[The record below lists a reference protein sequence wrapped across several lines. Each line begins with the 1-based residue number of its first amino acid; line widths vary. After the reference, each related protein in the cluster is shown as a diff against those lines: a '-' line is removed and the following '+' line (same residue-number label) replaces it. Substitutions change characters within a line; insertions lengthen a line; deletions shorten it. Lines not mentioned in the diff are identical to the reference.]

1 MRPTRPARPPLDHAD
16 VEVAVLDR
24 PGEVAL
30 LEGRAHGGVLAL
42 GHPAAEHQRL
52 GAAADAGAQRA
63 DEHLVRTRAP
73 AAGAGR
79 ISPRP
84 GSATQNADAV
94 TKPIDMHRLL
104 NRNRRSLVRR
114 KVAIPV
120 DRGHGGEV
128 ARVQHRVH
136 HRLGPANAITAV
148 RALLTLVLAVLVV
161 RDAPVGV
168 IVALATVALVT
179 DALDGQVAR
188 RTGTVS
194 RFGARFDME
203 TDAALLLVL
212 SLYVARDLGLWVLAI
227 GLARYVFWAASV
239 PLPWLRGQAPPRHWC
254 KVVAALQGVVLVV
267 AASGLLPV
275 AVTTGALL
283 VSLALL
289 TESFAHEAWD
299 LWRLR
304 QPHRPRP
311 WATRVTGLLACL
323 VVWAVLVAPD
333 EIGALSPAAFARIP
347 VEGLVLVGLVLLLPV
362 RPAAWLAT
370 GAGLLLGVAHPG
382 QAARPRRLGRLRPPL
397 RPAGRPGVRR
407 RRGVVPPR
415 RPRHGQRLH
424 RHRSRRAADGRR
436 CWSRSRTPSTARRAS
451 PAATARSPAASCWRW
466 PWSGSAA
473 R

>member
-1 MRPTRPARPPLDHAD
+1 M
-16 VEVAVLDR
+16 
-24 PGEVAL
+24 
-30 LEGRAHGGVLAL
+30 
-42 GHPAAEHQRL
+42 
-52 GAAADAGAQRA
+52 
-63 DEHLVRTRAP
+63 
-73 AAGAGR
+73 
-79 ISPRP
+79 
-84 GSATQNADAV
+84 
-94 TKPIDMHRLL
+94 
-104 NRNRRSLVRR
+104 
-114 KVAIPV
+114 
-120 DRGHGGEV
+120 
-128 ARVQHRVH
+128 
-136 HRLGPANAITAV
+136 
-148 RALLTLVLAVLVV
+148 VLAVLVV
-161 RDAPVGV
+161 RDEPVGV

-239 PLPWLRGQAPPRHWC
+239 PLPWLRGQAPARPWC

-283 VSLALL
+283 VSLVLL

-311 WATRVTGLLACL
+311 WVTRVTGLLACL

-333 EIGALSPAAFARIP
+333 EIGALAPAAFARIP

-362 RPAAWLAT
+362 RPAAWVAT
-370 GAGLLLGVAHPG
+370 GAGLLLGILTLVKLLDLGVSVAFARRFDPLGDPMYVGAGVSFLRDALGTANAYTVTVLAVLLMVGVLVAVPYAVHRAAGLARGHRSVAGRRRAGAGPG
-382 QAARPRRLGRLRPPL
+382 LGRLRGDRRTRGSRRTRGRRHRRRPRLHPRHRGA
-397 RPAGRPGVRR
+397 RPAARTRGARRRDRR
-407 RRGVVPPR
+407 RRLRRRAVLAAAVGAAGQGRAAGLRRELRQGRLWKGCRPRPSCATASTPTAVAWRQPATTRAARSSPR
-415 RPRHGQRLH
+415 R
-424 RHRSRRAADGRR
+424 RSGR
-436 CWSRSRTPSTARRAS
+436 
-451 PAATARSPAASCWRW
+451 
-466 PWSGSAA
+466 
-473 R
+473 